1 MIFQQQFDFNT
12 RLSLVIDPHIFF
24 SQLWNETLSLF
35 LWNVCYACN
44 FKMKIIEDKVHI
56 NSIMTN
62 WIKRLVCGLEFYCLI
77 GNRWVYHLLMSSW
90 YVLHVLAY
98 NLNITKT
105 KQNKT
110 RLLLYSQYLINIR
123 TLGKIHLDQCHFE
136 MYLAMLHV
144 PIS

>member
-1 MIFQQQFDFNT
+1 MIFQQQFDYNT
-12 RLSLVIDPHIFF
+12 RLSLVIEPHIFF

-44 FKMKIIEDKVHI
+44 FKMKIIEDKVYI
-56 NSIMTN
+56 NSILTN
-62 WIKRLVCGLEFYCLI
+62 WIKRLVWI
-77 GNRWVYHLLMSSW
+77 LLSYWKFVS
-90 YVLHVLAY
+90 LPFAHVLMVCCTCTCILFEY
-98 NLNITKT
+98 NVEIK
-105 KQNKT
+105 KQNKA
-110 RLLLYSQYLINIR
+110 RLLLYSHYLINIR